1 MPKLNLAKRK
11 DIKFEEQE
19 NTPGMSYV
27 TASREARWTWFSIE
41 DQGVG
46 LKHLNLIAVVKRR
59 LSTTFRHLSNNGCDG
74 PQIFG
79 TTEGGGAQ
87 NHV

>member
-1 MPKLNLAKRK
+1 MDGGSPEPPSSINEQSMPKLNLAKRK

-19 NTPGMSYV
+19 NTPGVSYV
-27 TASREARWTWFSIE
+27 TASEEAGWTWFSIE

-59 LSTTFRHLSNNGCDG
+59 LSTTFR
-74 PQIFG
+74 P
-79 TTEGGGAQ
+79 
-87 NHV
+87 